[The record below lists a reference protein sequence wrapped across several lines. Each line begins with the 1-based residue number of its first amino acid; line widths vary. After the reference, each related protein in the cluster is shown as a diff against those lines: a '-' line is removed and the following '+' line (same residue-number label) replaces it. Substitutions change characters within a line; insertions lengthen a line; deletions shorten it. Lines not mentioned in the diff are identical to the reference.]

1 MSEHQQKTAST
12 RGVRYLSA
20 NTEREVEF
28 KMMVR
33 DMLGHTERQVRMP
46 WGKVAKYYS
55 GDEKT
60 SVLEMDDGTRV
71 YVGLAFDD
79 LCERMERAWSTREK
93 RLDLKE
99 VTGDV
104 IDGHMRWA
112 GIANHFDIKAMSND
126 MHDDDLLIIMYGF
139 EGQDMSSTCRKV
151 AFFKSDIKEL
161 KESSPWDYVCMKD
174 FSRYNGSWDMG
185 SIGGGPY
192 IRISK
197 EEFADKVTDA
207 VANGQVVLDL
217 SEETKPDAGIL
228 VDANI
233 RPSKRVKVYKRSPRP
248 PAAE

>member
-1 MSEHQQKTAST
+1 MSEHKQKTASS

-33 DMLGHTERQVRMP
+33 DMLGHNERQVRMP

-55 GDEKT
+55 GDDKT
-60 SVLEMDDGTRV
+60 SVLEMDDGTRI
-71 YVGLAFDD
+71 YVGLPFDT

-112 GIANHFDIKAMSND
+112 GVANHFDIKAMSND
-126 MHDDDLLIIMYGF
+126 MRDDDLLIVMYGF
-139 EGQDMSSTCRKV
+139 EGQNMSSTCRKV
-151 AFFKSDIKEL
+151 AFFKSDIEKLEG
-161 KESSPWDYVCMKD
+161 SDPWDYVSLKN
-174 FSRYNGSWDMG
+174 FSKYNASWDMTR
-185 SIGGGPY
+185 IGGGPY

-197 EEFADKVTDA
+197 EEFAKRVTDA
-207 VANGQVVLDL
+207 VANGQVVLDI
-217 SEETKPDAGIL
+217 SEETKPDVGVL
-228 VDANI
+228 VDADI
-233 RPSKRVKVYKRSPRP
+233 KPSNSVNVYKRGPRP